1 MTPSKTP
8 LPHLPKLWRPAGGAL
23 RRLSQGT
30 SFLTATLLVL
40 IPACTVGPDYERPF
54 SKISSRWKERATV
67 SDQPVPDQWW
77 TLFKSSTL
85 NGLVNRALANNQD
98 LYAAFA
104 RVENARALTGVER
117 ADFFPQLDSTSS
129 AAYERS
135 SLNAIGANLPPGANT
150 PRLERD
156 RYRSFVN
163 LSYEVDLWGRVR
175 RSVRGA
181 RAREFAAI
189 DQLDGQRLIV
199 AAEVARAYFLAL
211 SFDLQEQILRETI
224 SLRDEALSLQQSR
237 FQGGL
242 ANEMDV
248 ARARTELELAR
259 NDIAAI
265 ERQRGALEH
274 ALAVLVGEV
283 PANFSLAE
291 NRRLPSPPHVPAG
304 LPSTVLQ
311 RRPDIRAAEQTL
323 VAANEDIG
331 VATASFFPTFTLV
344 GSGGLESVGAE
355 DFLEWNSKA
364 GSIGPQISVPIFQGG
379 RLKANLRATRARY
392 DEMLANY
399 QQTILTAF
407 REVEDA
413 MLDLKAYER
422 QRSAVSA
429 ALSAAQDTSRLARLR
444 YERGLAS
451 YFEVVDA
458 DRTVLTT
465 RLLLAQLD
473 GQRLVA
479 TVQMLRALGGGW
491 AGSGLK

>member
-1 MTPSKTP
+1 M
-8 LPHLPKLWRPAGGAL
+8 
-23 RRLSQGT
+23 
-30 SFLTATLLVL
+30 
-40 IPACTVGPDYERPF
+40 
-54 SKISSRWKERATV
+54 
-67 SDQPVPDQWW
+67 
-77 TLFKSSTL
+77 ST
-85 NGLVNRALANNQD
+85 N
-98 LYAAFA
+98 AA
-104 RVENARALTGVER
+104 
-117 ADFFPQLDSTSS
+117 
-129 AAYERS
+129 
-135 SLNAIGANLPPGANT
+135 
-150 PRLERD
+150 
-156 RYRSFVN
+156 
-163 LSYEVDLWGRVR
+163 
-175 RSVRGA
+175 
-181 RAREFAAI
+181 
-189 DQLDGQRLIV
+189 
-199 AAEVARAYFLAL
+199 
-211 SFDLQEQILRETI
+211 
-224 SLRDEALSLQQSR
+224 
-237 FQGGL
+237 
-242 ANEMDV
+242 
-248 ARARTELELAR
+248 
-259 NDIAAI
+259 
-265 ERQRGALEH
+265 
-274 ALAVLVGEV
+274 
-283 PANFSLAE
+283 
-291 NRRLPSPPHVPAG
+291 PPHVPAG